1 VNGLRAELA
10 RAGIRG
16 RLARRIMLELDDHL
30 RCDPEAN
37 VGPPREI
44 AERFAEEL
52 RVPRTRRSTYA
63 GFAALALTAVLLG
76 VPTRGVS
83 AAGGWPA
90 VVGLRATIASLAG
103 LTMALAGQVAVVAGV
118 LALWASLMRS
128 GAPEELRLIQRRLG
142 IALAAGAVV
151 LAGQAVQGAALAPL
165 LPAWWFAVAL
175 PAVLVPGLA
184 IGGAARVL
192 GGAVAITPVVEP
204 ARRGFPP
211 SLVVAI
217 GVGVV
222 ALIGIGST
230 FSEHSMAEGATRAVL
245 EAVAFGAGFLF
256 LGRRLGIRR

>member
-184 IGGAARVL
+184 IGGAARGL
-192 GGAVAITPVVEP
+192 SGAVAVTPVVEP